1 MISPL
6 AYIHPEAKIGENVE
20 IGPFV
25 FIDKNVV
32 IGDNN
37 TIMPNVNIL
46 YGSRIGNNNRI
57 FPGAVIGAIPQENTK
72 PDNEDETNTQKE
84 YDILIENLSQLTQ
97 ISIKPGMT
105 IAIKNGTYHSQNI
118 YFSGNGAE
126 GQPVTLIA
134 EKPGQVKFIG
144 NSSLTL
150 NGSYLKV
157 NGFTWENP
165 ENKQTFVVKFDK
177 NASFCSLENWPSR
190 H

>member
-1 MISPL
+1 MKKTIST
-6 AYIHPEAKIGENVE
+6 I
-20 IGPFV
+20 
-25 FIDKNVV
+25 FIAAF
-32 IGDNN
+32 
-37 TIMPNVNIL
+37 TICSCASPKEEVTQ
-46 YGSRIGNNNRI
+46 GNNNT
-57 FPGAVIGAIPQENTK
+57 PPQENTK

-177 NASFCSLENWPSR
+177 NASFCSLENCAITGFETQEDTENDSKWISIYGTHNSISHCTNVP
-190 H
+190 